1 MERLISIPYLLLRG
15 STAAGAFAMGFVQTF
30 VFARILDPERFSI
43 FIITAAV
50 GYSLWIT
57 DLGLAKIA
65 FVNLR
70 TPHLAGERD
79 DKAACQA
86 GAVILFY
93 ILLSLAAALT
103 CFAVEALRAG
113 PTLHEAFDLAL
124 FLLFIALNLA
134 WFSLRT
140 VSIAVDLFVY
150 FERLELVRR
159 AVNIATLLAMLVGLP
174 LSVFLVG
181 SNVLWAALFTVAMT
195 KLVRRGALV
204 LHVRGFARELYAFF
218 RTNWH
223 SVSRSST
230 GALSGLFVATFPY
243 YIVPIVF
250 GLGSAP
256 IILDTVFKIFRGS
269 CVIFAA
275 VCDLA
280 IPGQTRAYNA
290 RDPRRLVLTTLLAV
304 GLCAIPAL
312 AACGVLIF
320 GGTRALRVP
329 AAHRRDRAAGGDADR
344 RRARCSAS
352 ILQIVAEALL
362 QYTGYF
368 RSLALERRDRRRH
381 DDRCDRGCL
390 RRKARPGRLPRRLC
404 GRLYARRAVHDGAWR
419 CSARSAPP
427 QHHSTASR
435 RSAACSRRSA
445 QRGSRR
451 WRDCHSRPTRTAI
464 ATSQISTPRLR
475 LQNTA
480 AEPKSLI
487 RPIA

>member
-1 MERLISIPYLLLRG
+1 MHAPVEQLAEDAAPVPARRERLISIPYLLLRG

-30 VFARILDPERFSI
+30 VFARILDPERFSV

-93 ILLSLAAALT
+93 ILLSVAAALV
-103 CFAVEALRAG
+103 CFAAELLRAG
-113 PTLHEAFDLAL
+113 PRLHEAFDLAL

-181 SNVLWAALFTVAMT
+181 SNLLWAALFAAAMT

-204 LHVRGFARELYAFF
+204 LHVRGFARELTAFF
-218 RTNWH
+218 RSNWH

-243 YIVPIVF
+243 YFVPIVF
-250 GLGSAP
+250 GLGAAP
-256 IILDTVFKIFRGS
+256 IILDTVFKIFRGA

-290 RDPRRLVLTTLLAV
+290 RDAKRLVLTTLLAV
-304 GLCAIPAL
+304 GLCSIPAL

-320 GGTRALRVP
+320 GGKELYAFLLRTAATVP
-329 AAHRRDRAAGGDADR
+329 PAVTPIVVVLLL
-344 RRARCSAS
+344 AS

-368 RSLALERRDRRRH
+368 RSLALN
-381 DDRCDRGCL
+381 GVIVVVMMIVATVVAFAAKFSL
-390 RRKARPGRLPRRLC
+390 VGFLAA
-404 GRLYARRAVHDGAWR
+404 YAVAYSLGAIFMTTMAVLG
-419 CSARSAPP
+419 PI
-427 QHHSTASR
+427 
-435 RSAACSRRSA
+435 SAAAAPTDGKPTLGGLLKALRST
-445 QRGSRR
+445 Q
-451 WRDCHSRPTRTAI
+451 
-464 ATSQISTPRLR
+464 QV
-475 LQNTA
+475 QA
-480 AEPKSLI
+480 A
-487 RPIA
+487 

>member
-1 MERLISIPYLLLRG
+1 MHAPLGSNSQRPTKDAAPTEAPRRERLISIPYLLLRG

-70 TPHLAGERD
+70 TPHLAGRKD
-79 DKAACQA
+79 DQAARQA

-93 ILLSLAAALT
+93 ILLSVAAALV
-103 CFAVEALRAG
+103 CFAVELVRNGAG
-113 PTLHEAFDLAL
+113 EAFDLAL

-140 VSIAVDLFVY
+140 VSIAVDLFVF

-159 AVNIATLLAMLVGLP
+159 AVNIATLLAMLIGLP

-181 SNVLWAALFTVAMT
+181 SNVLWALLFIAAMT

-204 LHVRGFARELYAFF
+204 LHVRGFVRELTAFF
-218 RTNWH
+218 RSNWH

-243 YIVPIVF
+243 YIVPIAF
-250 GLGSAP
+250 GLGAAP
-256 IILDTVFKIFRGS
+256 IILDTVFKIFRGA

-280 IPGQTRAYNA
+280 IPGQTRAYNT
-290 RDPRRLVLTTLLAV
+290 RDAKRLVLTTLLAV

-312 AACGVLIF
+312 AACGLLIF
-320 GGTRALRVP
+320 GGKELYAFLLRTAATVP
-329 AAHRRDRAAGGDADR
+329 PQVTPIVVVLLL
-344 RRARCSAS
+344 AS

-368 RSLALERRDRRRH
+368 RSLALNGVTVVVMMIIATIVAFAAKLGLVGFLAAYAVAYSLGAILMTTMAVLGPISAAAAPPD
-381 DDRCDRGCL
+381 GKPSLGGLLKAL
-390 RRKARPGRLPRRLC
+390 R
-404 GRLYARRAVHDGAWR
+404 
-419 CSARSAPP
+419 SARQA
-427 QHHSTASR
+427 Q
-435 RSAACSRRSA
+435 AA
-445 QRGSRR
+445 
-451 WRDCHSRPTRTAI
+451 
-464 ATSQISTPRLR
+464 
-475 LQNTA
+475 
-480 AEPKSLI
+480 
-487 RPIA
+487 